1 MIIECTKCGTKY
13 RFDDAMISGEGV
25 WVRCSRCQ
33 EQFFQSNPHQETKV
47 PTVEETAK
55 PEAIKDDHA
64 EKIFENVARAEQLPL
79 MEEARPEAKHDDT
92 VLLTRSPL
100 LEKEQVMHEENA
112 IPEKKIPPDEPGG
125 AVEEE
130 QEPEIEEDET
140 AVVKKEGRF
149 TWKLV
154 VLIVVINLLL
164 GGVVYFFLFP
174 DVGEQALNNIR
185 SLPVLKNI
193 FGPGK
198 QPGEVNLALVKI
210 KDVSRRL
217 VDNFSEGPL
226 LIVEG
231 KVVNKSQDILTRI
244 RIQGKLYDDT
254 ERIVQMRM
262 SYCGNSLAEAELSAL
277 PEGEIQRR
285 LSLPQ
290 DAMVTKDR
298 VPPNAEIPFMIVLSL
313 DKAGIDRKAVTIR
326 TGVIPSSAERLLN

>member
-1 MIIECTKCGTKY
+1 MKY
-13 RFDDAMISGEGV
+13 
-25 WVRCSRCQ
+25 
-33 EQFFQSNPHQETKV
+33 
-47 PTVEETAK
+47 
-55 PEAIKDDHA
+55 DHA
-64 EKIFENVARAEQLPL
+64 EKIFEAAVKPEQLPL
-79 MEEARPEAKHDDT
+79 METERPEVRHDDT

-100 LEKEQVMHEENA
+100 ISAEQLTREEETY
-112 IPEKKIPPDEPGG
+112 PEKKMPEEG
-125 AVEEE
+125 AEEFVEEE
-130 QEPEIEEDET
+130 QEIEGDET
-140 AVVKKEGRF
+140 GEVKKEGRF
-149 TWKLV
+149 TWKLI
-154 VLIVVINLLL
+154 VLIIAINFIL

-185 SLPVLKNI
+185 SLPVLKNV

-198 QPGEVNLALVKI
+198 QPGEVNLALIKI
-210 KDVSRRL
+210 KDVTRKL

-313 DKAGIDRKAVTIR
+313 EKAGIDRKAAMIR
-326 TGVIPSSAERLLN
+326 TGVIPAGAERLLN